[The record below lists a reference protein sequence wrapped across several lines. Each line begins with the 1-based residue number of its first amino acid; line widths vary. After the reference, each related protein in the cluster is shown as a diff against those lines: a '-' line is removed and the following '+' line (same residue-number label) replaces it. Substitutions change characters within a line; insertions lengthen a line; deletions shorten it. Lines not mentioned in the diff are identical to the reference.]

1 MLGPRVPVSGD
12 STSVSGSNLTA
23 IKTLLSPPQAPLIAP
38 GRSLL
43 LLPVSVCRKVI
54 LAFLGRFDAPP
65 RSVASWMQRDGE
77 ARLDHDAL
85 DLKTQQPLHQD
96 QARDHLQRCL
106 QQPQQQPIQQVEPQA
121 DPQPLGA
128 PRISL
133 EAEVPEAL
141 FDGMRA
147 FLRSRPD
154 WDQYRVITSA
164 LAGFLF
170 QNGCSDRCVAQ
181 HYLNGLFMKPG
192 E

>member
-1 MLGPRVPVSGD
+1 M
-12 STSVSGSNLTA
+12 
-23 IKTLLSPPQAPLIAP
+23 APLWID
-38 GRSLL
+38 GTS
-43 LLPVSVCRKVI
+43 
-54 LAFLGRFDAPP
+54 DAGD
-65 RSVASWMQRDGE
+65 RLEFEQQVQVDHSGAEVEQAAAAARD
-77 ARLDHDAL
+77 
-85 DLKTQQPLHQD
+85 
-96 QARDHLQRCL
+96 ARDHLSRCL
-106 QQPQQQPIQQVEPQA
+106 EQQDA
-121 DPQPLGA
+121 A
-128 PRISL
+128 SASRISL

-147 FLRSRPD
+147 FLSSRPE

>member
-1 MLGPRVPVSGD
+1 MAAPTDGD
-12 STSVSGSNLTA
+12 RLEPELPMQLES
-23 IKTLLSPPQAPLIAP
+23 SPEEGIAEAAAT
-38 GRSLL
+38 G
-43 LLPVSVCRKVI
+43 
-54 LAFLGRFDAPP
+54 ADAAD
-65 RSVASWMQRDGE
+65 RG
-77 ARLDHDAL
+77 
-85 DLKTQQPLHQD
+85 
-96 QARDHLQRCL
+96 ARDHLSRCL
-106 QQPQQQPIQQVEPQA
+106 DQDAVTSA
-121 DPQPLGA
+121 A
-128 PRISL
+128 RISL

-147 FLRSRPD
+147 FLSSRPE

>member
-1 MLGPRVPVSGD
+1 LESEQQTQLEQVTPELAAASG
-12 STSVSGSNLTA
+12 
-23 IKTLLSPPQAPLIAP
+23 
-38 GRSLL
+38 
-43 LLPVSVCRKVI
+43 
-54 LAFLGRFDAPP
+54 
-65 RSVASWMQRDGE
+65 
-77 ARLDHDAL
+77 
-85 DLKTQQPLHQD
+85 
-96 QARDHLQRCL
+96 ARDHLNRCL
-106 QQPQQQPIQQVEPQA
+106 EQQDA
-121 DPQPLGA
+121 A
-128 PRISL
+128 SAARISL

-147 FLRSRPD
+147 FLSNRPE